1 MRVGVCEL
9 EREKIGIITNPNY
22 YKLLQR
28 CQTIEEKDE
37 RFRSEKMAWIS
48 GDMYFQYS

>member
-37 RFRSEKMAWIS
+37 RFRSIFNKQSSLFANSPIH
-48 GDMYFQYS
+48 